1 MPENILCY
9 VEEGKAGRSR
19 SNTNKGAM
27 LGLSG
32 RGTSCAAVRIEKP
45 LRVTSANNNDLFV
58 EL

>member
-32 RGTSCAAVRIEKP
+32 RRTSCARGGQDSKTFTCDICKQ
-45 LRVTSANNNDLFV
+45 
-58 EL
+58 